1 MTKEEIKKEILRLL
15 PTSTITEHKKD
26 MVRILMPAM
35 SDEVISHTYET
46 LKIENEK
53 MTKLNEKQNRIALKY
68 QVMVENSN
76 KTSK

>member
-35 SDEVISHTYET
+35 SDEVLSHTYET
-46 LKIENEK
+46 LRVENEK
-53 MTKLNEKQNRIALKY
+53 MTKLNEKQKRIELKY
-68 QVMVENSN
+68 KMMVENSD
-76 KTSK
+76 KTAK

>member
-35 SDEVISHTYET
+35 SEEVLSHTYET
-46 LKIENEK
+46 LRVENEK
-53 MTKLNEKQNRIALKY
+53 MTKLNEKQKRIELKY
-68 QVMVENSN
+68 QMMVENSD
-76 KTSK
+76 KTAK